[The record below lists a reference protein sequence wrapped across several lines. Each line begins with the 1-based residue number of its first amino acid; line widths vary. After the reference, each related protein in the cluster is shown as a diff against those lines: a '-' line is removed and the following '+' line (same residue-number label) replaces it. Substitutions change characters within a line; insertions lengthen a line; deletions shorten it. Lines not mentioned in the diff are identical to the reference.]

1 MARRARKTVKTA
13 RKVLEQQLVQRVK
26 QPNPGRGFN
35 IFEEL
40 RPLIFSS
47 KYNGLKVKAKV
58 NKKKGAA
65 SALLRIG
72 ENTTEDEYLCNA
84 CTSRGVFYRY
94 SSPNEKDKRHQ
105 HIDARRDQAG
115 RQRVGHRIGQ

>member
-13 RKVLEQQLVQRVK
+13 RKVLEQQLVRWVK
-26 QPNPGRGFN
+26 QPNPYRGFN

-58 NKKKGAA
+58 NKGRKGT
-65 SALLRIG
+65 G
-72 ENTTEDEYLCNA
+72 KC
-84 CTSRGVFYRY
+84 CTG
-94 SSPNEKDKRHQ
+94 
-105 HIDARRDQAG
+105 
-115 RQRVGHRIGQ
+115 